1 MSSIIIKKVVVKNFR
16 KHEECVLDVKNKKT
30 IIVGAN
36 GVGKTSL
43 LEAIYI
49 VLTGKSFKGVDR
61 DILRA
66 ESEFYKVDAKFASGR
81 MVSAIFQDG
90 RKSFLVDG
98 RKSGRLPKQEKYP
111 VVLFEPDDLNLV
123 GGSPTRRRT
132 YFDRNICLV
141 DEEYHNSLLKYTKAL
156 RQRNEALK
164 NGGITE
170 DRVFS
175 WNVLLAKYGT
185 EVARGR
191 KKYVEK
197 VNERIGERYW
207 DIAGKADEVFVEY
220 FSGCGV
226 LEAEYLRELEKG
238 FVRDAAI
245 GHTNFGVHK
254 DDFVFRFNNSRA
266 ETTVS
271 RGELRSVI
279 LSLKFVEAGIF
290 EGRFGEKPIILLD
303 DVFSE
308 LDEARRR
315 RLTEEFE
322 DNQIIM
328 TSVEAVEIGAGVVV
342 LE

>member
-1 MSSIIIKKVVVKNFR
+1 MIIKKVAVKNFR
-16 KHEECVLDVKNKKT
+16 KHEEYVLDVKNKKT

-49 VLTGKSFKGVDR
+49 ILTGKSFKGVDR
-61 DILRA
+61 DILRSGA
-66 ESEFYKVDAKFASGR
+66 EFYKIDVKFADGKK
-81 MVSAIFQDG
+81 VSVVFQDG
-90 RKSFLVDG
+90 RKSFVVDE
-98 RKSGRLPKQEKYP
+98 RKFGRLPKQEKYP

-123 GGSPTRRRT
+123 GGSPTRRRN

-141 DEEYHNSLLKYTKAL
+141 DEKYHNSLLKYMKVL

-164 NGGITE
+164 VGGVTE
-170 DRVFS
+170 TQVFS
-175 WNVLLAKYGT
+175 WNILLARYGA

-191 KKYVEK
+191 KRYVER
-197 VNERIGERYW
+197 VNEKIGERYW
-207 DIAGKADEVFVEY
+207 DIAGKADEVYVEY
-220 FSGCGV
+220 ISNAGV
-226 LEAEYLRELEKG
+226 SEAEYLRKLE
-238 FVRDAAI
+238 RDFERDSMT
-245 GHTNFGVHK
+245 GHTNFGVHR
-254 DDFVFRFNNSRA
+254 DDFVFRFNEGKA

-290 EGRFGEKPIILLD
+290 EEGFGKKPVILLD

-308 LDEARRR
+308 LDETRRR

-322 DNQIIM
+322 NNQIIM
-328 TSVEAVEIGAGVVV
+328 TSVEAIEIGAGVVV